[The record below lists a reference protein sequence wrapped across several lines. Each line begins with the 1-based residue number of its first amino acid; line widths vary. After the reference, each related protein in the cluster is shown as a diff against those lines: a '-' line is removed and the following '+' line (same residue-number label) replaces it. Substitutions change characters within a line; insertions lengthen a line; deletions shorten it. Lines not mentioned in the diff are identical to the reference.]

1 MSEHINHGN
10 EGSAK
15 ERVHASYPAN
25 YPYWK
30 RAHLDWRMWAGALL
44 LIFLMIAYVMTDN
57 LAWRPGSQ
65 PQSPMPIAIGK

>member
-1 MSEHINHGN
+1 MSEHTNHGN

-30 RAHLDWRMWAGALL
+30 RAHHDARFWIGLVLMLAAITIYATWDDLLL
-44 LIFLMIAYVMTDN
+44 LI
-57 LAWRPGSQ
+57 RH
-65 PQSPMPIAIGK
+65 